1 MAITGRNQNAS
12 GSDPA
17 CLACLLGNLS
27 EDGDSVGGQLLRG
40 DKREPFQ
47 WRKYVT
53 SFGRVWRNVPENDA
67 QNVPLQWRKY
77 VTNSGRV
84 WRKVPE
90 NDTQN
95 VPLQCRKCVTNS
107 GRVWRKVPENDT
119 QNVPLQCR
127 KCVTNFGR
135 VWRKVPENDA
145 QNVPLQWRKYV
156 TNFGRV
162 WREVP
167 ETDAQNVPLQWHTN
181 NQFWHSLE
189 EGAGKRRFESGE
201 FNRPTL
207 LTLDLKQALI
217 KQTATVSCLSVF
229 RVHDD

>member
-40 DKREPFQ
+40 DKREAFQ

-67 QNVPLQWRKY
+67 HNVPLQWRKY
-77 VTNSGRV
+77 
-84 WRKVPE
+84 
-90 NDTQN
+90 
-95 VPLQCRKCVTNS
+95 VTNS

-167 ETDAQNVPLQWHTN
+167 ENDAQNVPLQWHTN

>member
-95 VPLQCRKCVTNS
+95 VPLQCRKCVTN
-107 GRVWRKVPENDT
+107 
-119 QNVPLQCR
+119 
-127 KCVTNFGR
+127 FGR

-167 ETDAQNVPLQWHTN
+167 ENDAQNVPLQWHTN